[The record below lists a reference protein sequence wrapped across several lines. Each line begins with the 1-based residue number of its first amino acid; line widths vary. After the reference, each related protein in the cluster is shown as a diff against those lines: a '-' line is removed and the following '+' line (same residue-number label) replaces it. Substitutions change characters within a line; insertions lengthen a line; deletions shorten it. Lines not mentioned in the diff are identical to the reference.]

1 MEVKIEGNPG
11 TNNVFQEIHI
21 GTVQNYN
28 PNATTVINN
37 NYGVGDEGA
46 KPKAKK
52 TMKDMLDQDL
62 IDREPIVKEI
72 MNYVSCIR
80 PFVSDEWKG
89 RFMQLWEDILK
100 LPEVANIVCDPG
112 KQQGTNFNRKLVAG
126 ILHFLDS
133 QKLYSAP
140 FNAKAMAEAL
150 EDDWEHSVRRELAG
164 EPSNEIKAAIKQLI
178 KEKYS

>member
-11 TNNVFQEIHI
+11 EHIVFQEIHI

-52 TMKDMLDQDL
+52 TMKDIFDQDL
-62 IDREPIVKEI
+62 IDRTPVIKEI

-80 PFVSDEWKG
+80 SFVSDDWKD
-89 RFMQLWEDILK
+89 RFMQLWEDILN
-100 LPEVANIVCDPG
+100 LPEVSHQVCDPG

-133 QKLYSAP
+133 QKVYSGP
-140 FNAKAMAEAL
+140 FNAKAMTEAL

-164 EPSNEIKAAIKQLI
+164 EPSDEIKVAIKQLI
-178 KEKYS
+178 KEKYE

>member
-1 MEVKIEGNPG
+1 MDLKIEGNPG

-37 NYGVGDEGA
+37 NYGVGEDGA

-62 IDREPIVKEI
+62 IDRTPIVKEI

-80 PFVSDEWKG
+80 SFVCDEWKD
-89 RFMQLWEDILK
+89 RFMQLWEDILN
-100 LPEVANIVCDPG
+100 LPEVADVVCDPG

-133 QKLYSAP
+133 QKVYNGP
-140 FNAKAMAEAL
+140 FNAKAMTEAL

-164 EPSNEIKAAIKQLI
+164 EPSDEIKAAIKQLI
-178 KEKYS
+178 KEKYE